1 MTSGNDVASKLRN
14 IVSASS
20 VCSSIS
26 TFILQKVSVVLHYL
40 TCTGQE
46 NNIALLGSYHGF
58 VVKMSIIDMGVY
70 NTNNVY
76 PYILNQLQK

>member
-46 NNIALLGSYHGF
+46 NNIALLGSYQGF

-76 PYILNQLQK
+76 PYILN